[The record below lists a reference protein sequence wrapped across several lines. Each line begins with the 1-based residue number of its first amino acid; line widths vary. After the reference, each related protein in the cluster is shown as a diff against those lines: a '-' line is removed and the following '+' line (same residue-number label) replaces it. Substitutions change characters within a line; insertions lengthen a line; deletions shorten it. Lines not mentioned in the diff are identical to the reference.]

1 MGQDYGRNRIIPP
14 SSVATASD
22 SPMHVPFVRLEW
34 RVKTAHANPS
44 FTIRHPVNPIHP
56 VSNIDWT
63 GLREEQA
70 LSLLPASPA
79 PRHFPSSFPFV
90 RLERRVKMAYAN
102 PSFTIRNPV
111 NPVHPFSNIDWTGL
125 REEQD
130 FPSFQRRHP
139 LRFPP
144 AFPLRAFCMP

>member
-1 MGQDYGRNRIIPP
+1 
-14 SSVATASD
+14 
-22 SPMHVPFVRLEW
+22 MHVPFVRLEW

-56 VSNIDWT
+56 VANIDWT

-90 RLERRVKMAYAN
+90 RLERRVKTAHAH
-102 PSFTIRNPV
+102 PSLTIRNTV
-111 NPVHPFSNIDWTGL
+111 NPLHPVSNIGWTGL
-125 REEQD
+125 RGEQEHT
-130 FPSFQRRHP
+130 SIERRHSIG
-139 LRFPP
+139 LRQAWPS
-144 AFPLRAFCMP
+144 RRTTM

>member
-1 MGQDYGRNRIIPP
+1 
-14 SSVATASD
+14 
-22 SPMHVPFVRLEW
+22 MHVPFVCLEW

-90 RLERRVKMAYAN
+90 RLVRRVKMAYAT
-102 PSFTIRNPV
+102 PSFSIGDPV
-111 NPVHPFSNIDWTGL
+111 DPVRPVGDAVCTVIHG
-125 REEQD
+125 EQ
-130 FPSFQRRHP
+130 
-139 LRFPP
+139 
-144 AFPLRAFCMP
+144 